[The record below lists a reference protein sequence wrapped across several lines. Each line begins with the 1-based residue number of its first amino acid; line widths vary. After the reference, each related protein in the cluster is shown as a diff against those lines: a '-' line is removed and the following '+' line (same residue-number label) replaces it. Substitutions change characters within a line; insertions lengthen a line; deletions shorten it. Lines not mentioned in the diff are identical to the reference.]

1 MLSKK
6 AQYAFRALA
15 VMVEKSSTQFR
26 EHAGGALPSETKP
39 ISIRDIVETQPMSV
53 KFLESIF
60 LELRRAGVL
69 DSKKG
74 KGGGYFL
81 RRHPEDIPLAQVI
94 RILDGPIAQLPC
106 VSLNF
111 YQKCEGCNEQQC
123 GLHHIMAEVRDAN
136 LAVLEKRT
144 LWDLVREQD

>member
-1 MLSKK
+1 M
-6 AQYAFRALA
+6 
-15 VMVEKSSTQFR
+15 
-26 EHAGGALPSETKP
+26 
-39 ISIRDIVETQPMSV
+39 
-53 KFLESIF
+53 
-60 LELRRAGVL
+60 L

-74 KGGGYFL
+74 MGGGYFL

-123 GLHHIMAEVRDAN
+123 GLHHIMAECGTPIWRCLRSAPCGI
-136 LAVLEKRT
+136 
-144 LWDLVREQD
+144 W